1 MRITESQ
8 LKKII
13 SGVIRTTHRYLNEQ
27 YTAAW
32 AEDWL
37 SYRTADQR
45 QWAQDV
51 MSAYTSSGGDINAVP
66 GDLIKKGGEKNYC
79 RHPVGNVLV
88 ALGMSEKDWKIL
100 ERKAEWAFAAMISD
114 QGTPCDRCGKNFP
127 AEELTDVEAFGQ
139 FSGPNLCPRCLE
151 KYEKRKTALRV
162 PDEKIKEELIG
173 YIQENDEISGAV
185 AKEIVRSL
193 KKMDSEFLMP
203 PRVDEVFRGLII
215 DMENLRSMKLPAKS
229 WQPGKVY
236 TFEGSFRVR
245 CDRSVQSWTTSK
257 AVAANFADW
266 RSPPAGAAAVIWSAS
281 TSDAANKNKFLDINP
296 LYQEFGLSV
305 GYAKVDENEV
315 LAVPGSSLIR
325 AQKIWV
331 KIGGAGENT
340 SMLPPDDD

>member
-1 MRITESQ
+1 MRITETQ
-8 LKKII
+8 LRKII
-13 SGVIRTTHRYLNEQ
+13 SGVIRTKHFRLNEQ
-27 YTAAW
+27 AFSPEY
-32 AEDWL
+32 AEHFL
-37 SYRTADQR
+37 SQTPSHHK
-45 QWAQDV
+45 QWVQDV
-51 MSAYTSSGGDINAVP
+51 MSAYISSGGDINAVP
-66 GDLIKKGGEKNYC
+66 GDLIKASAEKNYH
-79 RHPVGNVLV
+79 RYPFGKVFVG
-88 ALGMSEKDWKIL
+88 LGMSEKDWQTL
-100 ERKAEWAFAAMISD
+100 ERKAGREFAIMQRAE
-114 QGTPCDRCGKNFP
+114 GVPCDKCGKNFP
-127 AEELTDVEAFGQ
+127 VEELTDVEAFGQ
-139 FSGPNLCPRCLE
+139 FSGPNFCPSCLE
-151 KYEKRKTALRV
+151 KYEKRKTPLRV
-162 PDEKIKEELIG
+162 PDEKIKEELVG
-173 YIQENDEISGAV
+173 YIQENDEISGVV

-331 KIGGAGENT
+331 KIGGAGE
-340 SMLPPDDD
+340 L